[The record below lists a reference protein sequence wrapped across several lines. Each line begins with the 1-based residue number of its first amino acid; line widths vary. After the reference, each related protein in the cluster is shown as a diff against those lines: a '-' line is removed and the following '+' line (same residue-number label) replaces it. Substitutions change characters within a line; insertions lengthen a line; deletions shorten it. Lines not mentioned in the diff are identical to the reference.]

1 MSKHIAV
8 AIKAAVAAMV
18 MVPGAALA
26 APDFSGSWVRDTAAS
41 NAPVYPTY
49 WIVRAP
55 PTVGGNTMPYVVEVR
70 QGAGSVQVTDPVH
83 PQRTYILDG
92 QSHTMPTDSLK
103 AQAAVTAKMEGEA
116 MTVSSVQPFSGM
128 PGSVPLRAQETW
140 SLSPDGKVLT
150 ILTVRNTPALRQTY
164 VEVFNRR

>member
-1 MSKHIAV
+1 MKHITV

-18 MVPGAALA
+18 LVPGAALA

-41 NAPVYPTY
+41 TVPVYPTS
-49 WIVRAP
+49 WIVRGVP
-55 PTVGGNTMPYVVEVR
+55 SGFGNNNAYVVEVR
-70 QGAGSVQVTDPVH
+70 QSPGSVQVTDPTH
-83 PQRTYILDG
+83 PQRTYMLDG
-92 QSHTMPTDSLK
+92 QTHTMTTDTMK
-103 AQAAVTAKMEGEA
+103 AQASVTAKMEGDA
-116 MTVSSVQPFSGM
+116 LSVSTVQPFSGL

-150 ILTVRNTPALRQTY
+150 ILTVRNSPALRQTY